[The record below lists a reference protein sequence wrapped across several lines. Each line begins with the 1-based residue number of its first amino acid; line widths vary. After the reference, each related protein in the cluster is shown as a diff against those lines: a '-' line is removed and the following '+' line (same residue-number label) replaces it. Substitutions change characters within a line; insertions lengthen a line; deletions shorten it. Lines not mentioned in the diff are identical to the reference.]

1 MKIACISLGCPKNQ
15 VDLDGMVYTLL
26 AAGHETVADIADAD
40 MVLVNTC
47 GFIESAKTE
56 AIENILEACSYKQ
69 QNPALKVVVTGCLAE
84 RYRSQIRTEIPE
96 VDAVVGCAS
105 NSVIDQIAARV
116 AGGEQLE
123 AYGPKRDFPLGG
135 KRVIGTPAHYAYLK
149 IAEGCNNRCHYCAI
163 PLIRGPLRSR
173 DMDDCVAEARW
184 LASEGV
190 RELIVVAQDPTAY
203 GEDWGKPGSI
213 CTLLDRLNEIDGI
226 EWIRI
231 LYAYPERITDDFIA
245 AMQRNGK
252 VLPSLP
258 LPTQHGSDKILRNR
272 NRRSTKAELLEVI
285 GRLRAAIP
293 GITLRTTLIAGFPGE
308 TEAQFEELC
317 EFVKAVEF
325 DRLGCFAYSA
335 EENTRAAAM
344 EGQLDEETKARRA
357 EIVME
362 IQTGIMARKQAEKVG
377 QTLRVLCDGLDD
389 ESGLYICRTAADAPE
404 IDGAVCVASAEPL
417 YPGQFYNIRIEES
430 DLYDL
435 YGRVAEG
442 TETGGTD
449 DESAQ

>member
-15 VDLDGMVYTLL
+15 VDLDCMVHTLL
-26 AAGHETVADIADAD
+26 AAGHETVADLSEADVA
-40 MVLVNTC
+40 LVNTC

-56 AIENILEACSYKQ
+56 AIENILEACACKE
-69 QNPALKVVVTGCLAE
+69 QNPNLKVVVTGCLAE
-84 RYRSQIRTEIPE
+84 RYRSQIREEIPE

-105 NSVIDQIAARV
+105 NGLIDSIVARV
-116 AGGEQLE
+116 TGGEQLE
-123 AYGPKRDFPLGG
+123 SYGPKKEFPLGG

-173 DMDDCVAEARW
+173 PLEDCVAEARW

-190 RELIVVAQDPTAY
+190 KELIVVAQDPTAY
-203 GEDWGKPGSI
+203 GEDWGQPGSI
-213 CTLLDRLNEIDGI
+213 CELLDRLNEIEGI

-231 LYAYPERITDDFIA
+231 MYAYPERITDKFIA
-245 AMQRNGK
+245 AMQRNKK
-252 VLPSLP
+252 VVPYLDLPI
-258 LPTQHGSDKILRNR
+258 QHCNDEILHNM
-272 NRRSTKAELLEVI
+272 NRRSTRAELLEVI

-317 EFVKAVEF
+317 QFVKEVQF

-335 EENTRAAAM
+335 EENTLAARM
-344 EGQLDEETKARRA
+344 EGQLDQETKDRRA
-357 EIVME
+357 ELVMQ
-362 IQTGIMARKQAEKVG
+362 IQTGIMSQKQAAKVG
-377 QTLRVLCDGLDD
+377 QTVRALCDGIDE
-389 ESGLYICRTAADAPE
+389 ESGLYLCRTAGDAPE
-404 IDGAVCVASAEPL
+404 VDGCVCVSSETPL
-417 YPGQFYNIRIEES
+417 YPGEFYTIRVEES

-435 YGRVAEG
+435 YGVVE
-442 TETGGTD
+442 E
-449 DESAQ
+449 E

>member
-1 MKIACISLGCPKNQ
+1 MKIACVSLGCPKNQ

-26 AAGHETVADIADAD
+26 SAGHETVAEISDAD
-40 MVLVNTC
+40 VVLVNTC

-69 QNPALKVVVTGCLAE
+69 QNPNLKVVVTGCLAE
-84 RYRSQIRTEIPE
+84 RYRDQIRTEIPE

-105 NSVIDQIAARV
+105 DGIIDQIVDRV
-116 AGGEQLE
+116 TGGEQLE
-123 AYGPKRDFPLGG
+123 IYGPKRDFPLGG
-135 KRVIGTPAHYAYLK
+135 KRVIGTPSHYAYLK

-190 RELIVVAQDPTAY
+190 KELIVVAQDPTAY

-213 CTLLDRLNEIDGI
+213 CTLLDRLNAIDGI
-226 EWIRI
+226 QWIRI

-245 AMQRNGK
+245 AMKRNDK
-252 VLPSLP
+252 VLPYLDLP
-258 LPTQHGSDKILRNR
+258 IQHCNDEILHNM
-272 NRRSTKAELLEVI
+272 NRRSTRAELLEVI

-317 EFVKAVEF
+317 EFVKEVQF

-335 EENTRAAAM
+335 EENTKAALM
-344 EGQLDEETKARRA
+344 EGQLDQETKDRRA
-357 EIVME
+357 EIVMD

-377 QTLRVLCDGLDD
+377 QTLRVICDGLDD
-389 ESGLYICRTAADAPE
+389 ESGLYICRTMADSPE
-404 IDGAVCVASAEPL
+404 IDGAVCVASEEPL
-417 YPGQFYNIRIEES
+417 YPGHFYDVKIDQS

-435 YGRVAEG
+435 YGQVV
-442 TETGGTD
+442 GGSTNGNI
-449 DESAQ
+449 